1 MITQIKP
8 FTIKIGSQMGHVLGH
23 KSPKGAVSISNYKE
37 RIRLRWRYL
46 GKRYSLSLAAYDKV
60 NLKATKSVVL
70 NIELDMANG
79 LFDDTLVRYGG
90 KVIHVNEEPVK
101 PLSIV
106 SCFEKW
112 VKEYKQ
118 FDCNKNSDY

>member
-1 MITQIKP
+1 MISQIKP

-60 NLKATKSVVL
+60 NLRAVKRVVL
-70 NIELDMANG
+70 QIELDMANG
-79 LFDDTLVRYGG
+79 
-90 KVIHVNEEPVK
+90 
-101 PLSIV
+101 
-106 SCFEKW
+106 
-112 VKEYKQ
+112 Q
-118 FDCNKNSDY
+118 FCWHLH